1 MLRVLYHIATSPSTF
16 EMEILFSLTLKI
28 NSIIKG
34 QVGFRHTKEMALL
47 QNKQKN
53 FSKDTPSFTRF
64 EIPNLNFKNSQFT
77 PLSFQLYSIWT
88 PHLILA
94 VKNTQKKGQNIHDF
108 HFFKIKKNVLE
119 VGILYKSHRYKRRV
133 MFKI

>member
-1 MLRVLYHIATSPSTF
+1 MLQVLYHIATSPSTF

-28 NSIIKG
+28 NSIIKV

-53 FSKDTPSFTRF
+53 FSKDTPSLTRF

-77 PLSFQLYSIWT
+77 PLSFQLYLIWT
-88 PHLILA
+88 PPLILP
-94 VKNTQKKGQNIHDF
+94 VKNTKKRGQNIHDF
-108 HFFKIKKNVLE
+108 HFFLN
-119 VGILYKSHRYKRRV
+119 
-133 MFKI
+133 

>member
-28 NSIIKG
+28 NSIIKV

-53 FSKDTPSFTRF
+53 FSKDTPSLTCF

-88 PHLILA
+88 PPLILA
-94 VKNTQKKGQNIHDF
+94 VKNTKKKRGKISMIF
-108 HFFKIKKNVLE
+108 IFFK
-119 VGILYKSHRYKRRV
+119 
-133 MFKI
+133 